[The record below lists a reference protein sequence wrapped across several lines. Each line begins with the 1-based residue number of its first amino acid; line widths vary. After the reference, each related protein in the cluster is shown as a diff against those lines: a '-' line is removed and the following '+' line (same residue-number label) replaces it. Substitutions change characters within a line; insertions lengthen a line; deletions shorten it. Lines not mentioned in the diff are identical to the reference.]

1 MKNGSTFLI
10 SFVIGL
16 GIGIYNKTS
25 SFKQSERKKRIKLK
39 DVMSNQKSVALLGW
53 SAPAIESAKKLDKP
67 FVVVSFPEFEPYAK
81 ENDIPFVSWNFK
93 EWDYTQNSLQLKDLL
108 DAHNADVAV
117 PLYEETVEWAGALN
131 SLYRNDPKVLNRAFL
146 FRNKAIMKRKAM
158 LAGIRIGLFEEVYNI
173 EQVHSFMERLNTA
186 NLKTDTEDDYWVHLK
201 PFDAAGTVGHKLL
214 RTKKDIDE
222 KVVADDFP
230 CMVESHLPG
239 REFSCE
245 AFIFEGEIK
254 FMNITEYIKLG
265 FSNFVPAGPEL
276 QEKHDLI
283 YEAMN
288 KLVKSFGIEYGM
300 IHPEW
305 FLTEDDTISFGEV
318 AARIPGGHIFELIEK
333 AYGFDPIQGLI
344 LASDPSTPKDVIE
357 NFFPKET
364 PTSNYAGSLM
374 IYPKPGRITKLVV
387 PDELKEDPYFEN
399 HTLYEPTEH
408 KVSDEREGFGN
419 HYGTIFFRG
428 DDTERMA
435 SLLKHYENVDF
446 YQGD

>member
-1 MKNGSTFLI
+1 MYKLLIAVILVIIAKKIKDRKMSTP
-10 SFVIGL
+10 
-16 GIGIYNKTS
+16 KTT
-25 SFKQSERKKRIKLK
+25 
-39 DVMSNQKSVALLGW
+39 ALLGW
-53 SAPAIESAKKLDKP
+53 SAQAIESAKKLDKP
-67 FVVVSFPEFEPYAK
+67 YVVVSFADFEPYAK
-81 ENDIPFVSWNFK
+81 ENDIPFVSWDFNN
-93 EWDYTQNSLQLKDLL
+93 WDYSQNSLQLKQLL
-108 DAHNADVAV
+108 DEFNVDVAV

-131 SLYRNDPKVLNRAFL
+131 SIYRDDPKVLNRAFL

-173 EQVHSFMERLNTA
+173 DQVHSFMDRLNQA
-186 NLKTDTEDDYWVHLK
+186 NLKTSGEEDDWVHLK

-214 RTKKDIDE
+214 RTKTDIDE
-222 KVVADDFP
+222 KVVDKDFP

-265 FSNFVPAGPEL
+265 FSNYVPAGPSL

-333 AYGFDPIQGLI
+333 AYGFDPIQALI
-344 LASDPSTPKDVIE
+344 LSSDPSTPKDVID
-357 NFFPKET
+357 NFFPDSLPEG
-364 PTSNYAGSLM
+364 NYAGSLM
-374 IYPKPGRITKLVV
+374 IYPKPGRVTKLVI
-387 PDELKEDPYFEN
+387 PEELKEDPYFEA
-399 HTLYEPTEH
+399 HTLHEPAEH
-408 KVSDEREGFGN
+408 KVGEDREGFGN

-428 DDTERMA
+428 EDPERMA
-435 SLLKHYENVDF
+435 SLLKHYKTVDF
-446 YQGD
+446 YQ